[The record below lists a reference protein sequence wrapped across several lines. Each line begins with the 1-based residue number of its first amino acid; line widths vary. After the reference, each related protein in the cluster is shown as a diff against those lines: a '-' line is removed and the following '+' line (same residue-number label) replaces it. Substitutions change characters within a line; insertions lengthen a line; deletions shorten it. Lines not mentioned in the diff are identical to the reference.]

1 MEQAGL
7 AGAVAHDHQEHA
19 GTSAEVP
26 AAANTTNSSQ
36 EGIVLNLTPQKERA
50 IDELLS
56 RVRVISEAG
65 WTSKQKSTNILKLL
79 QKKAELGLISR
90 FKFRVTMNCSSSLFL
105 LFLAF
110 FSRPSVHAVKMLCT
124 WVAEYEMFE
133 DMPPEFHYT
142 GQSWRDFCYSRA
154 KLASAMLLDLQ
165 PAVSHTVVGELMNG
179 QVLAVATVYA
189 EMLQV
194 ATATGDVYV
203 FDLLSAPGLMNE
215 GRLRELLESE
225 RVPKWPLPSLHERP
239 LTRIPVY
246 SAAYMA
252 ACLVPNVYTA
262 LSGAIKP
269 EYQPLVKL
277 LSEERLLFHL
287 VPDLVRKFKQQRHQ
301 EHLRKQLA
309 EAARTDTKLLLTNQ
323 EKRLFNEL
331 KLGAEASKL
340 VAGHTDVSRKR
351 IHPFTYEVPLNV
363 GAGTKRVKVAEESER
378 PSVRDAASQTA
389 STGDVYITKA
399 FFQEESLN

>member
-1 MEQAGL
+1 MDTTSDVTHQASEQKGLLGAELKDVHVKLEPMEQAGL

-56 RVRVISEAG
+56 RVRVISE
-65 WTSKQKSTNILKLL
+65 
-79 QKKAELGLISR
+79 
-90 FKFRVTMNCSSSLFL
+90 
-105 LFLAF
+105 
-110 FSRPSVHAVKMLCT
+110 
-124 WVAEYEMFE
+124 
-133 DMPPEFHYT
+133 
-142 GQSWRDFCYSRA
+142 
-154 KLASAMLLDLQ
+154 

-225 RVPKWPLPSLHERP
+225 RVPKVMHRCSNSSRRLWWKYRVNLRNVFDTQAAHAVLQQQELGVWVDTVKLLSLWSLCETYGGLPDAVRDQWPLPSLHERP